1 MHRFER
7 SEKRSGELLMD
18 VGNFVFSSRKV
29 PNVINVARV
38 EKIRSESLQLRSA
51 WRPFGSSFERKGAL
65 VTVEICVLYGR

>member
-1 MHRFER
+1 
-7 SEKRSGELLMD
+7 MD

-38 EKIRSESLQLRSA
+38 EKIRSESLQLRST
-51 WRPFGSSFERKGAL
+51 WRPFDSSFERKGAL